1 MVVPINQIDTFV
13 NFINEYEKQCGLRMI
28 SFGHAGDGNLHI
40 YTCANDLD
48 EETFKKEVAEF
59 MADIYKKAA
68 ELGGLISGEHGIG
81 FGKKGYL
88 AEFAG
93 PVNMRLMRGIKE
105 TFDPKMILNP
115 GKICYDPK
123 EEA

>member
-1 MVVPINQIDTFV
+1 
-13 NFINEYEKQCGLRMI
+13 
-28 SFGHAGDGNLHI
+28 
-40 YTCANDLD
+40 
-48 EETFKKEVAEF
+48 
-59 MADIYKKAA
+59 MADIYRKAA

-81 FGKKGYL
+81 DGYL

-105 TFDPKMILNP
+105 TFDTKMILNP

>member
-1 MVVPINQIDTFV
+1 
-13 NFINEYEKQCGLRMI
+13 
-28 SFGHAGDGNLHI
+28 
-40 YTCANDLD
+40 
-48 EETFKKEVAEF
+48 

-68 ELGGLISGEHGIG
+68 ELGGLISGEQGIG

>member
-1 MVVPINQIDTFV
+1 MRRPS
-13 NFINEYEKQCGLRMI
+13 R
-28 SFGHAGDGNLHI
+28 
-40 YTCANDLD
+40 
-48 EETFKKEVAEF
+48 KKF
-59 MADIYKKAA
+59 PSLWQTSKAA

>member
-1 MVVPINQIDTFV
+1 MQETATYISTPARTIYALASFAINTF
-13 NFINEYEKQCGLRMI
+13 FPTSGA
-28 SFGHAGDGNLHI
+28 SPFAGDDLLL
-40 YTCANDLD
+40 CAV
-48 EETFKKEVAEF
+48 F
-59 MADIYKKAA
+59 
-68 ELGGLISGEHGIG
+68 GGLISGEHGIG